1 MDTQDQVF
9 LLSISGVEKYF
20 GSDSERKCICTAYA
34 KAEGAST
41 ERNGQCGWWLW
52 SPGESSLDAACVF
65 TDGSFNYSGNNVNR
79 SYSCVRPALWINLN
93 S

>member
-34 KAEGAST
+34 KVQRAFFDSKLH
-41 ERNGQCGWWLW
+41 CWWWLR
-52 SPGESSLDAACVF
+52 STGESSHNAACVY
-65 TDGSFNYSGNNVNR
+65 TDGSFSYGGNIVNR
-79 SYSCVRPALWINLN
+79 DYGCVRPAFWINLN